1 MECHDIGLVFDSIL
15 LRLFTCVSKFQAE
28 KITITNGFNDVKETF
43 DKREFAKCRKSWRE
57 MNFWSPLVF
66 DQTPF

>member
-15 LRLFTCVSKFQAE
+15 LRLFTCASEFQAE

-43 DKREFAKCRKSWRE
+43 DKKEFAKCRKS
-57 MNFWSPLVF
+57 
-66 DQTPF
+66 

>member
-43 DKREFAKCRKSWRE
+43 DKREFAKCRKS
-57 MNFWSPLVF
+57 
-66 DQTPF
+66 